1 MREEGRNTPETPY
14 GLGRG
19 KVRAAAPGRLRCGGG
34 PLVYGFDSPS
44 RIRYSA
50 EIPERD

>member
-1 MREEGRNTPETPY
+1 MRGERRNTPETPY
-14 GLGRG
+14 EAERW

>member
-1 MREEGRNTPETPY
+1 MQEEGRNTPETPY
-14 GLGRG
+14 GAQGG

-34 PLVYGFDSPS
+34 PLVYGFGSPS

>member
-1 MREEGRNTPETPY
+1 MREEGRNTPETLC
-14 GLGRG
+14 GAQGG
-19 KVRAAAPGRLRCGGG
+19 EVRAAAPGRLRCGGG